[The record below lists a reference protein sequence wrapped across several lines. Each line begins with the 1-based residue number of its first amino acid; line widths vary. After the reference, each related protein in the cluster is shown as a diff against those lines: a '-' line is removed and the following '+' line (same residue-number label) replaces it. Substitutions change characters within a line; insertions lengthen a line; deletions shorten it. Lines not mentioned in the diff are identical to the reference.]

1 MGHRHFPYEASS
13 EDRLTL
19 AKWKRG
25 TAIVYGCALL
35 LLVAYVAIPRILA
48 GPTITT
54 AAAADGPAKVD
65 SHVARTTT
73 TGRRN

>member
-1 MGHRHFPYEASS
+1 MTHRHFPYEASS

-35 LLVAYVAIPRILA
+35 LLVAYIAIPRILA
-48 GPTITT
+48 GPMT
-54 AAAADGPAKVD
+54 ATAAADGPAKVD

-73 TGRRN
+73 ARHN

>member
-1 MGHRHFPYEASS
+1 MAHRHFPYEASS

-35 LLVAYVAIPRILA
+35 LLVAYIAIPRILA
-48 GPTITT
+48 GPMT
-54 AAAADGPAKVD
+54 ATAAADGP
-65 SHVARTTT
+65 HVARTTT
-73 TGRRN
+73 SRHN

>member
-1 MGHRHFPYEASS
+1 MEGTMGHRHFPYEASF

-54 AAAADGPAKVD
+54 AAADGPAKVD
-65 SHVARTTT
+65 SHVVRATTAR
-73 TGRRN
+73 

>member
-1 MGHRHFPYEASS
+1 MTHRHFPYEASS

-35 LLVAYVAIPRILA
+35 LLVAYIAIPRILV
-48 GPTITT
+48 GPMTAT
-54 AAAADGPAKVD
+54 AAADSPAKVD
-65 SHVARTTT
+65 SHVRSTTV
-73 TGRRN
+73 RHN